1 MKTAR
6 SRFYQ
11 EMRLRRILQ
20 EVDLIDPAC
29 QWHQPSIICNERNLK
44 ARVIW
49 RELMSE
55 AASIEVALGY

>member
-1 MKTAR
+1 MKAQR

-11 EMRLRRILQ
+11 EMRLRRVLQ
-20 EVDLIDPAC
+20 DVDLIDPAC
-29 QWHQPSIICNERNLK
+29 QWHQPSIILNQSQLK

-55 AASIEVALGY
+55 AANLEISLGY